1 MFSSFFESILPTV
14 YADEQPASSSDA
26 VEAKSD
32 VNQVKEEKENEHT
45 IEDHIEE
52 TAEEE
57 EEEEEVEDVSRPPSH
72 QNWQGNRG
80 GIGRIKRLE
89 LQLLQPDEGKARSAI
104 GVIITLLGA
113 R

>member
-57 EEEEEVEDVSRPPSH
+57 EEEEEVEDVSRPSVLRV
-72 QNWQGNRG
+72 GES
-80 GIGRIKRLE
+80 IEVE
-89 LQLLQPDEGKARSAI
+89 LVESNDLSCNYYNSTRARQE
-104 GVIITLLGA
+104 VL
-113 R
+113 